1 MEAYKGPITR
11 SKSKK
16 LPIPELWESSI
27 SETRETLTMGDK
39 EEINEIPENH
49 EDRNERQILPQ
60 IRVRN
65 IQQNILGEQ
74 HQLPMLPQGDFQYFQ
89 DMEWWTQEEIS
100 INS

>member
-1 MEAYKGPITR
+1 
-11 SKSKK
+11 
-16 LPIPELWESSI
+16 
-27 SETRETLTMGDK
+27 MGDK

-74 HQLPMLPQGDFQYFQ
+74 HQLPMLPQGVFPIFPRHGV
-89 DMEWWTQEEIS
+89 MNPRRN
-100 INS
+100 INQFLIIL

>member
-1 MEAYKGPITR
+1 
-11 SKSKK
+11 
-16 LPIPELWESSI
+16 
-27 SETRETLTMGDK
+27 MGDK

-74 HQLPMLPQGDFQYFQ
+74 HQLPMLPQGVFPIFP
-89 DMEWWTQEEIS
+89 
-100 INS
+100 